1 MPIGPRGERLPYNGN
16 MGGGP
21 GPDLPP
27 SGRDATSIVNAGID
41 GTNASMGLN
50 RQRPGGGGQAEA
62 LVQRFLS
69 TASELKQITDQLA
82 GMGIDANQLLAGEV
96 TTGGGP
102 EEAVGGVG
110 GMPQM
115 PVAANTVPSGGGL
128 LGGVV

>member
-1 MPIGPRGERLPYNGN
+1 MAIGPPPGRGPVLPP
-16 MGGGP
+16 MGGGR

-27 SGRDATSIVNAGID
+27 APN
-41 GTNASMGLN
+41 
-50 RQRPGGGGQAEA
+50 QGGQAEA

-102 EEAVGGVG
+102 EGGPPVGGVG

-115 PVAANTVPSGGGL
+115 PVAANTGPPSGLPPGL
-128 LGGVV
+128 IA

>member
-16 MGGGP
+16 GGPAMGAGP

-27 SGRDATSIVNAGID
+27 APN
-41 GTNASMGLN
+41 
-50 RQRPGGGGQAEA
+50 QGGQAEA

-102 EEAVGGVG
+102 EDAAAVGGVG

-115 PVAANTVPSGGGL
+115 PVAGNTGPPGGMPGL
-128 LGGVV
+128 IA

>member
-1 MPIGPRGERLPYNGN
+1 MAIGPSGPPPGRGPVLPP
-16 MGGGP
+16 MGGGR

-27 SGRDATSIVNAGID
+27 APN
-41 GTNASMGLN
+41 
-50 RQRPGGGGQAEA
+50 QGGQAEA

-69 TASELKQITDQLA
+69 TANELKQITDQLA

-102 EEAVGGVG
+102 EVG

-115 PVAANTVPSGGGL
+115 PVAGNTGPPRGL
-128 LGGVV
+128 PPGLIA